1 MPEAHSPLSRS
12 QPAKAVRE
20 TPPRREIMAT
30 SSPVV
35 AASAAKAATP
45 AEAAAKLGAT
55 YPHEQMATRPLDL
68 NPAHWYAA
76 IKWHYD
82 GGTLNWP
89 MIIYIGLCHY
99 WAVLG
104 LTRLATVHTYTLLW
118 AYVLWPITGL
128 GITAGVHRLWSHR
141 SYTAGPALR
150 CLLML
155 MNSIANQGSIFHWA
169 RDHRVHHKH
178 SETTADPHNAQR
190 GFFYAHVGWLLCKK
204 HPDVVKEEEARL
216 QRPEAG
222 RLRHVPAQAGPVVHH
237 VHVLRVPRPRRQVR
251 LGRALL
257 GRGLGRRLPAL
268 HLRAALDV
276 ARQQRGAHLRRPP
289 LQRAVARREP
299 DRLVLAVGEGW
310 HNWHHQYP
318 YDYAASEFGITS
330 QFNPTKLFIDFF
342 CLLGMASNPKRATS
356 SWERTKMK
364 RDKGVFQSNFVLCM
378 GDAPRARTPR
388 RRRSRRPA
396 PSSPTRV
403 IMHVRR
409 HDTRRAMRRVEFGGA
424 VDPVAPVAPR
434 RQKTRIAK
442 AAKRQDFRR
451 TRKGESECAFARASD
466 RLRMENGRVKKRGA
480 VPYRQGKYAS

>member
-1 MPEAHSPLSRS
+1 
-12 QPAKAVRE
+12 
-20 TPPRREIMAT
+20 MAT

-68 NPAHWYAA
+68 NPAHWYEA

-118 AYVLWPITGL
+118 AYALWPITGL

-178 SETTADPHNAQR
+178 SESTADPHNAQR

-204 HPDVVKEEEARL
+204 HPDVVKEGKKLDFNDLKRDGFVMF
-216 QRPEAG
+216 QRKLDPWFTMFMCFVFPGLVAKFGWGERFWDAVWVAG
-222 RLRHVPAQAGPVVHH
+222 FLRYIFVLHSTWLVNSAAHIFGDHPYNEQWPAENPIVSFF
-237 VHVLRVPRPRRQVR
+237 
-251 LGRALL
+251 
-257 GRGLGRRLPAL
+257 
-268 HLRAALDV
+268 
-276 ARQQRGAHLRRPP
+276 
-289 LQRAVARREP
+289 
-299 DRLVLAVGEGW
+299 AVGEGW

-342 CLLGMASNPKRATS
+342 CVIGMASNPKRATS

-364 RDKGVFQSNFVLCM
+364 RDKGVFEKSNFVLCM
-378 GDAPRARTPR
+378 EGY
-388 RRRSRRPA
+388 
-396 PSSPTRV
+396 
-403 IMHVRR
+403 
-409 HDTRRAMRRVEFGGA
+409 
-424 VDPVAPVAPR
+424 
-434 RQKTRIAK
+434 
-442 AAKRQDFRR
+442 AA
-451 TRKGESECAFARASD
+451 
-466 RLRMENGRVKKRGA
+466 RGA
-480 VPYRQGKYAS
+480 DAAEAYPAKKQD

>member
-1 MPEAHSPLSRS
+1 
-12 QPAKAVRE
+12 
-20 TPPRREIMAT
+20 MAT

-178 SETTADPHNAQR
+178 SETTADRHNAQR

-204 HPDVVKEEEARL
+204 HPDVVKEGKKLDFNDLKRDGFVMF
-216 QRPEAG
+216 QRKLDPWFTMFMCFAFPGLVAKFGWGERFWDAVWVAG
-222 RLRHVPAQAGPVVHH
+222 FLRYIFVLHSTWLVNSAAHIFGDHPYNEQWPAENPIVSFF
-237 VHVLRVPRPRRQVR
+237 
-251 LGRALL
+251 
-257 GRGLGRRLPAL
+257 
-268 HLRAALDV
+268 
-276 ARQQRGAHLRRPP
+276 
-289 LQRAVARREP
+289 
-299 DRLVLAVGEGW
+299 AVGEGW
-310 HNWHHQYP
+310 HNWHHQYR

-356 SWERTKMK
+356 SWERTKTK
-364 RDKGVFQSNFVLCM
+364 RDKEARCCRTSSCAWKLGAARA
-378 GDAPRARTPR
+378 DARATTYPADGGGG
-388 RRRSRRPA
+388 PA
-396 PSSPTRV
+396 PSSPWR
-403 IMHVRR
+403 IRGSVRR
-409 HDTRRAMRRVEFGGA
+409 RRPARDASRRIRWRHCSRARNDAKASPLILVAKNAKIAKSQRQTKADFRGGA
-424 VDPVAPVAPR
+424 GARPGVCGGR
-434 RQKTRIAK
+434 
-442 AAKRQDFRR
+442 AAASSVCVWRAAGHQDDVTSSWF
-451 TRKGESECAFARASD
+451 K
-466 RLRMENGRVKKRGA
+466 
-480 VPYRQGKYAS
+480 

>member
-1 MPEAHSPLSRS
+1 
-12 QPAKAVRE
+12 
-20 TPPRREIMAT
+20 MAT

-204 HPDVVKEEEARL
+204 HPDVVKEGKKLDFNDLKRDGFVMF
-216 QRPEAG
+216 QRKLDPWFTMFMCF
-222 RLRHVPAQAGPVVHH
+222 VFP
-237 VHVLRVPRPRRQVR
+237 
-251 LGRALL
+251 
-257 GRGLGRRLPAL
+257 GLVAKFGWGERFWDAVWVRLPAL

-299 DRLVLAVGEGW
+299 DRLVLRGRRGLAQLAPPVPLRLRRVGIRHHVAVQPHEALHRLLLLARHGLE
-310 HNWHHQYP
+310 P
-318 YDYAASEFGITS
+318 EAS
-330 QFNPTKLFIDFF
+330 D
-342 CLLGMASNPKRATS
+342 
-356 SWERTKMK
+356 
-364 RDKGVFQSNFVLCM
+364 VLV
-378 GDAPRARTPR
+378 GAHEDEARQGRLREVELRPVHGGLRRARRGPGRGLPR
-388 RRRSRRPA
+388 EE
-396 PSSPTRV
+396 TGL
-403 IMHVRR
+403 VRR
-409 HDTRRAMRRVEFGGA
+409 FPIV
-424 VDPVAPVAPR
+424 
-434 RQKTRIAK
+434 
-442 AAKRQDFRR
+442 
-451 TRKGESECAFARASD
+451 
-466 RLRMENGRVKKRGA
+466 
-480 VPYRQGKYAS
+480 

>member
-1 MPEAHSPLSRS
+1 
-12 QPAKAVRE
+12 
-20 TPPRREIMAT
+20 MAT
-30 SSPVV
+30 SSPGG

-204 HPDVVKEEEARL
+204 HPDVVKE
-216 QRPEAG
+216 G
-222 RLRHVPAQAGPVVHH
+222 KK
-237 VHVLRVPRPRRQVR
+237 
-251 LGRALL
+251 
-257 GRGLGRRLPAL
+257 
-268 HLRAALDV
+268 LD
-276 ARQQRGAHLRRPP
+276 
-289 LQRAVARREP
+289 
-299 DRLVLAVGEGW
+299 
-310 HNWHHQYP
+310 
-318 YDYAASEFGITS
+318 
-330 QFNPTKLFIDFF
+330 FNDL
-342 CLLGMASNPKRATS
+342 
-356 SWERTKMK
+356 K
-364 RDKGVFQSNFVLCM
+364 RDGFVMFQRKL
-378 GDAPRARTPR
+378 
-388 RRRSRRPA
+388 
-396 PSSPTRV
+396 
-403 IMHVRR
+403 
-409 HDTRRAMRRVEFGGA
+409 
-424 VDPVAPVAPR
+424 DPWF
-434 RQKTRIAK
+434 TMFMLSLIHI
-442 AAKRQDFRR
+442 
-451 TRKGESECAFARASD
+451 
-466 RLRMENGRVKKRGA
+466 
-480 VPYRQGKYAS
+480 